1 VVLGNTPTK
10 ETSFAVEANKSY
22 AFGVWFRT
30 AKGDELDIS
39 DCTVRLVVADASY
52 RGGSEL
58 IVLEAVPVGD
68 SHGLVQFQFQAEDL
82 SLDPGAYPYDITL
95 IPSSGYSTPI
105 LKGFIEVGAN
115 TDLDTSNRYTSVNRG
130 SDITAYM
137 EGTDLVYVTIERVDG
152 LYTVVEEMIRDVM
165 KRMQEQTALA
175 AAAVKEAQDAAAFSK
190 AYADELRTWL
200 TSVGYPFWEGTQE
213 QYNDIPSPQPSI
225 LYLIVEATP

>member
-1 VVLGNTPTK
+1 MVLGNTPTK
-10 ETSFAVEANKSY
+10 ETNFAVEANKSY
-22 AFGVWFRT
+22 AFGVWFKK
-30 AKGDELDIS
+30 ADGNELDIS
-39 DCTVRLVVADASY
+39 DCTVRLVVADAAH
-52 RGGSEL
+52 RGGTEI

-82 SLDPGAYPYDITL
+82 ALDSGSYPYDVTL

-105 LKGFIEVGAN
+105 LKGFVEVGAN
-115 TDLDTSNRYTSVNRG
+115 VDLDTSNRYAQVNRG
-130 SDITAYM
+130 SDITAFM
-137 EGTDLVYVTIERVDG
+137 EGTDLVSITIERVDG

-175 AAAVKEAQDAAAFSK
+175 GQAVQEARDAAQFAK
-190 AYADELRTWL
+190 NYADELRVWL

-213 QYNDIPSPQPSI
+213 QYNDIPQPQPSV